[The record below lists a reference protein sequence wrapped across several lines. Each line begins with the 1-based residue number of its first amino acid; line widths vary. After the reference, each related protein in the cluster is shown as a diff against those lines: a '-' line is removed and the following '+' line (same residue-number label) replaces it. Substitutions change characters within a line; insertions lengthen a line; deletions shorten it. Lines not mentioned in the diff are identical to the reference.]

1 MAKWRLRVK
10 DRLGHHMVWKWLF
23 IKDQLMWK
31 LPCEPENVKSN
42 ASDSEDVPKL
52 NKLYEDIDQFVDDLT
67 FNVDEFDEIVKKIE

>member
-10 DRLGHHMVWKWLF
+10 DRLGHHMGKGKMYDIDVSEVKS
-23 IKDQLMWK
+23 
-31 LPCEPENVKSN
+31 EPENVKSN

-52 NKLYEDIDQFVDDLT
+52 NKLYEDIDQFADDLT